1 MSSDPTF
8 NRLSPSPKTRELET
22 DRRTEFIQSSEQV
35 IQILSA
41 HIIDESD
48 VNSSLMPL
56 WIEVLRGLF
65 KAWHKSL
72 KNNTPEG
79 EVHSP
84 ENTVFLLEP
93 WIKRLL
99 KMNILSK
106 SKNLESIEK
115 LFPGSKR
122 VCAEALNDFSVALS
136 ELKPVRFENLQRA
149 SDCISISRSILDRE
163 IYLNNQKLIKNQIRH
178 LNKGL

>member
-1 MSSDPTF
+1 MTSDPTF
-8 NRLSPSPKTRELET
+8 NSLSSSPKTRELEIE
-22 DRRTEFIQSSEQV
+22 RRTEFIQSSEQV

-41 HIIDESD
+41 HIIDEND
-48 VNSSLMPL
+48 GNSNLMPL

-72 KNNTPEG
+72 RNNTPEG

-106 SKNLESIEK
+106 SKNLGTIEK

-122 VCAEALNDFSVALS
+122 LCAEALNDFSVALS
-136 ELKPVRFENLQRA
+136 ELKPARFENLQRA

-163 IYLNNQKLIKNQIRH
+163 IYLNNQKLINHQIKS
-178 LNKGL
+178 LNKDL